1 MGPKPPT
8 PVRPSR
14 DVELIVG
21 VLGIIVGL
29 VGIYAA
35 AATNPAALD
44 ALGDAVS
51 GSGLPYEFR
60 GFAGNL
66 TVFTVML
73 GIVLCLAAIAV
84 GCLALFSFVFRSLGA
99 AKHLRYAFVFV
110 LFLISCAIT
119 ATTALVAGQDAASG
133 IGVLCFMAV
142 SVLAGMVIPD

>member
-14 DVELIVG
+14 DLELIVG

-60 GFAGNL
+60 GFAGKL
-66 TVFTVML
+66 TVFTV
-73 GIVLCLAAIAV
+73 VLAVVISLAAIAV
-84 GCLALFSFVFRSLGA
+84 GMLSIFTFVFRLLGSQRA
-99 AKHLRYAFVFV
+99 LKHSFIFTVF
-110 LFLISCAIT
+110 LFLLTIVG
-119 ATTALVAGQDAASG
+119 TTWLMGGEDAA
-133 IGVLCFMAV
+133 
-142 SVLAGMVIPD
+142 AGAMFITIMFFVVFLICVNS